1 MVKRRGPPGQ
11 GWRSF
16 FRNHP
21 PDIAAVDLFVVP
33 TIGCVGCTSN
43 NGGISLGRG
52 SALSDRDRDRI
63 YGSVVTRRLCAMG
76 IRDKA
81 RRTSFAPAEW
91 LCRTADRID
100 PTRVA
105 PPPREPARRQSAG
118 RQRRPCREA
127 IAAVLRRGSPFQ
139 DHSGVCPVPGIGTQ
153 AAAARPTGVPIRI
166 LQLSPAAHLYLSPDD
181 AVSRI
186 STSRS
191 RAFGVLIVERESV
204 CK

>member
-1 MVKRRGPPGQ
+1 MSQTATFGLMHCGITSSACAGNAAHRLSRRGGASGAPRRP
-11 GWRSF
+11 R
-16 FRNHP
+16 
-21 PDIAAVDLFVVP
+21 
-33 TIGCVGCTSN
+33 
-43 NGGISLGRG
+43 RG
-52 SALSDRDRDRI
+52 ACAHHRVERTDRDARHEAR
-63 YGSVVTRRLCAMG
+63 STRSRA
-76 IRDKA
+76 
-81 RRTSFAPAEW
+81 TSSTKPPPT
-91 LCRTADRID
+91 TA
-100 PTRVA
+100 
-105 PPPREPARRQSAG
+105 PREPARRQSAG
-118 RQRRPCREA
+118 RRRRPYTEA

-139 DHSGVCPVPGIGTQ
+139 DHSGVCPAPGIGTQ